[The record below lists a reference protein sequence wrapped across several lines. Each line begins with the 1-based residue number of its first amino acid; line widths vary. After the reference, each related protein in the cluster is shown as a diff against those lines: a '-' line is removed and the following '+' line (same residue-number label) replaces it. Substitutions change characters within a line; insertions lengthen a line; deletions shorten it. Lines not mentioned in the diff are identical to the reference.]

1 VRVTRSETIAGHPAL
16 QVRAL
21 FREACGQIE
30 GVTPDL
36 VRRILSLADDDA
48 AQRVIDVF
56 QIEGYIEPHTPGDRI
71 VGCRV
76 TVKGT
81 ALAAARAHR
90 PIRRG
95 TAEQHLGA
103 LLQRVKALADREFLY
118 LAAEV
123 LVFGSYLGDASCL
136 GDLDIAI
143 RLVPTI
149 EDQESFWQLCQERS
163 RNANRSFKTFLESL
177 YWPEME
183 VRQFLNARAHG
194 LAVRW
199 EIDDFIWG
207 ERFKVAYVDHRWALR
222 RPGTQ
227 FGYQA
232 TATSHGVACLYHEH
246 RDAVATVAAGTVRKV
261 SLKLEQPLILD
272 TPERLRNAL
281 KVKVKSAEGTDRDTV
296 MDALSRWPRA
306 GGYDAVVIPE
316 SALKGGGAPLE
327 QPITLVFA

>member
-1 VRVTRSETIAGHPAL
+1 MRVTRSETIAGHPAL
-16 QVRAL
+16 RVRAL

-36 VRRILSLADDDA
+36 VRRVLLLPDDDA
-48 AQRVIDVF
+48 AQRVINLF
-56 QIEGYIEPHTPGDRI
+56 QVEGYIEPHRPGDRI

-76 TVKGT
+76 TMKGT

-90 PIRRG
+90 PIRRE
-95 TAEQHLGA
+95 TAERHLGA
-103 LLQRVKALADREFLY
+103 LLERVKALADRDFLY

-143 RLVPTI
+143 RLVPKI
-149 EDQESFWQLCQERS
+149 EDQERFWQLCQERS
-163 RNANRSFKTFLESL
+163 RNANRSFGTFLESL

-183 VRQFLNARAHG
+183 VRQFLNARTHG

-199 EIDDFIWG
+199 EIDDFVWG
-207 ERFKVAYVDHRWALR
+207 ERFTVAYVDHQWVAR

-232 TATSHGVACLYHEH
+232 AGASHGFVSLYHER
-246 RDAVATVAAGTVRKV
+246 RDAIATAPGGKVRKV
-261 SLKLEQPLILD
+261 SVKLEGPLILD
-272 TPERLRNAL
+272 TPERLRDAL
-281 KVKVKSAEGTDRDTV
+281 KVKPAAETDRETV
-296 MDALSRWPRA
+296 MDALNRWPRA
-306 GGYDAVVIPE
+306 AGYDAVVIPE
-316 SALKGGGAPLE
+316 SALKGGGAPFP
-327 QPITLVFA
+327 QPVTLVFA